1 MCCNI
6 PIVIFNL
13 QEDFHKD
20 NLSFVCLQFYLC
32 NCLNILEGNICLLY
46 TNKESIEMIVK
57 DSHSISSSGY
67 LIHKS

>member
-6 PIVIFNL
+6 PFIIFNL

-20 NLSFVCLQFYLC
+20 NLSFVCLQFYVC
-32 NCLNILEGNICLLY
+32 SCLNILEGNICLLH
-46 TNKESIEMIVK
+46 TSKESIEMIVK

-67 LIHKS
+67 LIRKS